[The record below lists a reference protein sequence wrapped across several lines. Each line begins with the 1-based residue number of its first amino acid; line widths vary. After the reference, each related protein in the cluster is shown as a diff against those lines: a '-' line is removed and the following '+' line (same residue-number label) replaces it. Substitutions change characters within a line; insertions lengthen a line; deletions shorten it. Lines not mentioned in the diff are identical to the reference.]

1 MSATGQSAMRD
12 LRRAVFDRIQA
23 LPLSF
28 FDRYPVGRLVTRA
41 TNDIE
46 NVAEMFSAGVVALI
60 TDLLTM
66 VVLAVVLVLG
76 LINMMRG
83 GSPNT
88 SQRLM
93 RLRVLLQF
101 VAIIV
106 IMATIW
112 IMGR

>member
-1 MSATGQSAMRD
+1 MSDFMSHY
-12 LRRAVFDRIQA
+12 AVPAAIGA
-23 LPLSF
+23 
-28 FDRYPVGRLVTRA
+28 
-41 TNDIE
+41 
-46 NVAEMFSAGVVALI
+46 VAI
-60 TDLLTM
+60 
-66 VVLAVVLVLG
+66 VLVLG

-83 GSPNT
+83 GSPDR
-88 SQRLM
+88 SQKLM

>member
-1 MSATGQSAMRD
+1 MGQFMSQYIVPIAMG
-12 LRRAVFDRIQA
+12 AV
-23 LPLSF
+23 
-28 FDRYPVGRLVTRA
+28 
-41 TNDIE
+41 
-46 NVAEMFSAGVVALI
+46 
-60 TDLLTM
+60 
-66 VVLAVVLVLG
+66 AVVLVLG

-88 SQRLM
+88 SQKLM

-112 IMGR
+112 IMRG